1 MKIFLFIYIL
11 LTTCIGCTNKEKE
24 MNLPITTNNK
34 VKITKE
40 NFKKELA
47 KYIRSYEKEPIYYI
61 YVNHEQCFFEVLV
74 NDIPAFRYFRDG
86 GIMSPINLNE
96 YIYHSGK
103 QTITYR
109 LYSQTFRE
117 DGPGFKTLTDYTKFE
132 ITGYLRDNADS
143 INTFDNEV
151 TILEHKNLI
160 KENTNRFIG
169 SGLPY
174 YEYTIE
180 FNAEVPF
187 TDSTLDNVQ
196 DLNKYE
202 YEILLQ
208 KTTSA
213 YQYYRKT
220 IENKDFDNFLNLNF
234 NSCVKSLISLY
245 DNQDYIN
252 SVYENYSE
260 EFTSDNYTLEPLE
273 NYKMKIYANG
283 KIVCLENKST
293 NLRLFNRSSIW
304 GKFTTQD
311 GITASFLKLYLYIP
325 EGKDTFEIW

>member
-1 MKIFLFIYIL
+1 M
-11 LTTCIGCTNKEKE
+11 
-24 MNLPITTNNK
+24 
-34 VKITKE
+34 
-40 NFKKELA
+40 
-47 KYIRSYEKEPIYYI
+47 
-61 YVNHEQCFFEVLV
+61 
-74 NDIPAFRYFRDG
+74 
-86 GIMSPINLNE
+86 
-96 YIYHSGK
+96 
-103 QTITYR
+103 
-109 LYSQTFRE
+109 
-117 DGPGFKTLTDYTKFE
+117 
-132 ITGYLRDNADS
+132 
-143 INTFDNEV
+143 
-151 TILEHKNLI
+151 
-160 KENTNRFIG
+160 
-169 SGLPY
+169 
-174 YEYTIE
+174 
-180 FNAEVPF
+180 
-187 TDSTLDNVQ
+187 
-196 DLNKYE
+196 NKYE